1 MRYRRRE
8 TPIQQDLQLL
18 LQQTLLVQLI
28 QQHLELIT
36 QQEHQLQQDL
46 PRIAV
51 LIVRAVHLRI
61 TIILHRVQVAVQE
74 AHILHLRVQVVA
86 QVVVQV
92 VAQVVARVG
101 QVVQVAQAADADKS
115 IFRDIDI
122 QLIMMFSKK

>member
-1 MRYRRRE
+1 MRFLLRE
-8 TPIQQDLQLL
+8 TPIQQDQQLL

-61 TIILHRVQVAVQE
+61 TIIPHRVQVAVQE
-74 AHILHLRVQVVA
+74 AHILHLR
-86 QVVVQV
+86 VQV